1 VTGQSNGVRPLVSP
15 PARSAKAKIAA
26 GGGIGAAITL
36 AIALLAPWEGKSND
50 PYRDIVGVWT
60 VCFGETRVPMRR
72 YSDAECI
79 AMKRRA
85 VEHDFAPAVFR
96 CVPELRD
103 RPNQAAA
110 SISLA
115 YNIGTSGFCKS
126 TAARRFNAGDWRGG
140 CEAIGRFNRA
150 GGKIVRGLVNRRA
163 AEVRLCLSG
172 L

>member
-1 VTGQSNGVRPLVSP
+1 VTGQRSGARPLVSP
-15 PARSAKAKIAA
+15 PASARGAKIAV
-26 GGGIGAAITL
+26 GGGIGAAVTL
-36 AIALLAPWEGKSND
+36 AIALIAPWEGKRND

-60 VCFGETRVPMRR
+60 VCYGETRVPMRR

-85 VEHDFAPAVFR
+85 IEHDFAPAVFR
-96 CVPELRD
+96 CVPALRD

-115 YNIGTSGFCKS
+115 YNIGTAGFCRS
-126 TAARRFNAGDWRGG
+126 TAAKRFNAGDWRGG
-140 CEAIGRFNRA
+140 CQAIARFNMA
-150 GGKIVRGLVNRRA
+150 GGKLVRGLVNRRA
-163 AEVRLCLSG
+163 AEVKLCMEG